1 MDKWPLKGLAIRAI
15 HDCPSEFPIGEY
27 EKAGMRINF
36 PARQTFRS
44 GDYERLHAKV
54 GFHQPFAG
62 ISARSRYSRN
72 CGVTACKLDG

>member
-1 MDKWPLKGLAIRAI
+1 MDKWPLKGLARRAI

-54 GFHQPFAG
+54 GF
-62 ISARSRYSRN
+62 R
-72 CGVTACKLDG
+72 